1 MSHRQTLMSDY
12 QNGFQIFHGIQKQDH
27 IFHNKPLRHY
37 FLKIYSQTFSA
48 ISAYKDPV
56 ENHHMKKIIDKFV
69 TGFFVAV
76 LRILWYCSSKYQITP
91 NQYTIVIY
99 DVYGNQTKIDRIRTS
114 FSTYQVA
121 NSYILEYQN
130 RFVNHNFSMATQMPE
145 IKNRLLVIFKNI
157 QR

>member
-1 MSHRQTLMSDY
+1 MNDY
-12 QNGFQIFHGIQKQDH
+12 QNAFQIFHVTQKQDH
-27 IFHNKPLRHY
+27 IFHNKPWIHCFLR
-37 FLKIYSQTFSA
+37 IYSQIFSV

-56 ENHHMKKIIDKFV
+56 ENQRMKKIIDKFV
-69 TGFFVAV
+69 TGFFVVV
-76 LRILWYCSSKYQITP
+76 LGILWYCSSKYQITP
-91 NQYTIVIY
+91 NQYTIIIY
-99 DVYGNQTKIDRIRTS
+99 DIYGNQTKIDGIRTS

-121 NSYILEYQN
+121 NNYISEYQN